1 MALVARMVAEE
12 VTGMRGNPW
21 VACDPD
27 DDGAKPTEEVFGT
40 YHYGVPVWL
49 RDASHV
55 KPKPGQGSEQ
65 FKLAVVRSK
74 DGDDPSNEWFTAS
87 PMGELSMT
95 MENPAGFGYIVPG
108 AEYRV
113 TIERI
118 RGPRSV
124 PDKPLAPAFRV
135 NGGAGVT
142 INAGSSTNTVG

>member
-12 VTGMRGNPW
+12 VTGRRGNPW
-21 VACDPD
+21 VGCDAD
-27 DDGAKPTEEVFGT
+27 DEGAVPTEEAFGN

-49 RDASHV
+49 RGDKYV
-55 KPKPGQGSEQ
+55 KQKAQQGSEQ

-87 PMGELSMT
+87 PTGSLEMT
-95 MENPAGFGYIVPG
+95 MENPEGFGYVVPG

-118 RGPRSV
+118 RGPRLKVTNLS
-124 PDKPLAPAFRV
+124 
-135 NGGAGVT
+135 AG
-142 INAGSSTNTVG
+142 ISISDGSQNTVSW